1 MQVFGTSKN
10 YIVAVATVSAAD
22 FEMDDDVSSEHLIK
36 INPNT
41 TGVHILLAPVN
52 NNDDANID
60 DYLLP
65 NQETEYLVGRGI
77 DRISFYKEGAGNAK
91 VYVMVLF

>member
-1 MQVFGTSKN
+1 MQVFGSSKN
-10 YIVAVATVSAAD
+10 YTKSVVSANAAD
-22 FEMDDDVSSEHLIK
+22 LDFSANVSSEHLIK

-41 TGVHILLAPVN
+41 TGVHILLTSAN
-52 NNDDANID
+52 NSDDADVN

-65 NQETEYLVGRGI
+65 NRETEYLVGRGI